1 MKGPKKRGRRKSGLT
16 LSMGPVDGGAT
27 KPKERTN
34 DKLLINVAMV
44 GLLRRLLQRAGAEV
58 AAAAAFNGCQ
68 ESKEDYCG
76 RPIASV
82 YLVFVSS
89 LVTF

>member
-1 MKGPKKRGRRKSGLT
+1 
-16 LSMGPVDGGAT
+16 MGPVDGGAT

-68 ESKEDYCG
+68 ESKGDYCR

-82 YLVFVSS
+82 GILCVCFILGYILIDNK
-89 LVTF
+89 

>member
-1 MKGPKKRGRRKSGLT
+1 
-16 LSMGPVDGGAT
+16 MGPVDGGAT

-58 AAAAAFNGCQ
+58 AAAFNGCQ
-68 ESKEDYCG
+68 ESKGDYCG

-82 YLVFVSS
+82 YFVFVSS